1 MQRWP
6 PCNCLAYLGA
16 CAVCADSPYCASCA
30 VCTACPASAACADHA
45 AARPTRHNILLGKLA
60 LRGECG
66 KDGVHGVSGVR
77 GLCGIIAW
85 GAPSQ
90 GHPRDRA
97 HRRARPQESLNLPI
111 CRRRA
116 LEATPLRRSWLNGVV
131 RICRESERVHGG
143 ENASTPGR
151 PKTNLFEF
159 DFETLIPL
167 DPKREVFRS

>member
-1 MQRWP
+1 M
-6 PCNCLAYLGA
+6 
-16 CAVCADSPYCASCA
+16 VCASSPYCALRAACA
-30 VCTACPASAACADHA
+30 ACPASAACANTA
-45 AARPTRHNILLGKLA
+45 AIEASAAYVLPGKHA
-60 LRGECG
+60 LRDERGMNAA
-66 KDGVHGVSGVR
+66 HGSGGMR
-77 GLCGIIAW
+77 GLCGNIAR

-97 HRRARPQESLNLPI
+97 RRRAVPQESLNLPI

-159 DFETLIPL
+159 DFETFIPL
-167 DPKREVFRS
+167 CPKREVFMANLQN